1 MISWKNV
8 EDNTQS
14 SADYGDLACEISE
27 GSLEVS
33 KDAIVGQSIFWI
45 KNLWL
50 GSKE

>member
-1 MISWKNV
+1 MIFWKNV

-14 SADYGDLACEISE
+14 SACEISE